1 MLDDFEI
8 AIFLTETSS
17 RHAILK
23 KDKRAKSEKPRM
35 GATKGRLTGAGTQ
48 DVPVDVDQEG
58 SKVIVREESLEDAET
73 AVGNLPVAGESREG
87 EAQGPNGRR
96 DKTLLVSENS
106 DDVNYLDPK
115 RTHPR
120 LVKEEPV
127 QPSRLDGED
136 DKKKLALGTT
146 YDGFTIY
153 GRILCLVVKRK
164 GNVRGKEVAG
174 GAGQA
179 MMEEWIASTQ
189 AVEGQ
194 LLDD

>member
-1 MLDDFEI
+1 M
-8 AIFLTETSS
+8 TETSS

-23 KDKRAKSEKPRM
+23 KDKRAKSEKPRL
-35 GATKGRLTGAGTQ
+35 GTTKGRLTGAGTQ
-48 DVPVDVDQEG
+48 DVPVDVDEEG
-58 SKVIVREESLEDAET
+58 SRLIIREENLEDAET
-73 AVGNLPVAGESREG
+73 ALRSIPVAGESPQG
-87 EAQGPNGRR
+87 EAQGPNRGR
-96 DKTLLVSENS
+96 DNSLFVSEDS
-106 DDVNYLDPK
+106 DDAHL
-115 RTHPR
+115 R
-120 LVKEEPV
+120 LVKEESV

-194 LLDD
+194 LMDD

>member
-1 MLDDFEI
+1 M
-8 AIFLTETSS
+8 
-17 RHAILK
+17 
-23 KDKRAKSEKPRM
+23 
-35 GATKGRLTGAGTQ
+35 KGRLTGAGTQ
-48 DVPVDVDQEG
+48 DVPVDVDEE
-58 SKVIVREESLEDAET
+58 SSRLIIREENLEDAGT
-73 AVGNLPVAGESREG
+73 ALRNIPVAGESPQG
-87 EAQGPNGRR
+87 EAQGPNRGR
-96 DKTLLVSENS
+96 DNSLFVSEDS
-106 DDVNYLDPK
+106 DDVNYPDAK
-115 RTHPR
+115 RAHLR
-120 LVKEEPV
+120 LVKEESV

-194 LLDD
+194 LMDD

>member
-1 MLDDFEI
+1 M
-8 AIFLTETSS
+8 TETSS

-23 KDKRAKSEKPRM
+23 KDKRAKSEKPRL
-35 GATKGRLTGAGTQ
+35 GTTKGRLTGAGTQ
-48 DVPVDVDQEG
+48 DVPVNVDEE
-58 SKVIVREESLEDAET
+58 SSRLIIREENLEDAGT
-73 AVGNLPVAGESREG
+73 ALRNIPVAGESPQG
-87 EAQGPNGRR
+87 EAQGPNWGR
-96 DKTLLVSENS
+96 DNSLFVSEDS
-106 DDVNYLDPK
+106 DDVNYPDPK
-115 RTHPR
+115 RAHLR
-120 LVKEEPV
+120 LVKEESV

-146 YDGFTIY
+146 YDGFIIY

-194 LLDD
+194 LMDD